1 MKLGNCYD
9 MAFEF
14 LSQNQHWT
22 LVHGIPTLTGGKFK
36 GAKYGHAWSEYGD
49 MVFDALSGKCI
60 LASVYYDLGKITYTK
75 RYSYFKAIR
84 LREEMKHSGP
94 WDSRIQ
100 KTLHNG
106 EKNG

>member
-36 GAKYGHAWSEYGD
+36 GAKYGHAW
-49 MVFDALSGKCI
+49 
-60 LASVYYDLGKITYTK
+60 YYDLGKITYTK